1 MNKVKMM
8 ICLSVFAL
16 ALTACD
22 KEDNPVEPTVVNVDD
37 PQEEVTNQPAYA
49 PGASQT
55 PGE

>member
-1 MNKVKMM
+1 MNKIKMM

-22 KEDNPVEPTVVNVDD
+22 KEDNPVDPTVVNIDN

-49 PGASQT
+49 PGVPQA
-55 PGE
+55 PAE

>member
-1 MNKVKMM
+1 MM

-22 KEDNPVEPTVVNVDD
+22 KEDNPVDPTVVNIDN

-49 PGASQT
+49 PGAPQT
-55 PGE
+55 PAE